1 MHLGPYEA
9 LLFDMDG
16 TILTSIAAVERA
28 WGAWAKR
35 VGLSAGT
42 VLDFMHGRR
51 ALDTIRHF
59 LPDASPTICA
69 AEAAWLEAFELED
82 LGGIAEIPG
91 AGAFLTALPA
101 ARWAVV
107 TSATRRL
114 ALKRI
119 AMAGLPLPKVLVSAD
134 DVARG
139 KPDPAG
145 YLLAAGHLRVDP
157 AQCLVFEDA
166 PAGIAAGLSAGAH
179 VMVVEGNPHPDA
191 PRGHASIRNYRALEL
206 TVAEGIAL
214 TLR

>member
-1 MHLGPYEA
+1 MKLGPFEA

-28 WGAWAKR
+28 WGSWARR
-35 VGLSAGT
+35 VGLGADT
-42 VLDFMHGRR
+42 VLDYMHGRR

-59 LPDASPTICA
+59 LPDASPEIQA

-82 LGGIAEIPG
+82 LGGIQAIRG
-91 AGAFLTALPA
+91 AGAFLSALPA
-101 ARWAVV
+101 SRWAVV

-119 AMAGLPLPKVLVSAD
+119 AMAGLPLPEMLVSAE

-139 KPDPAG
+139 KPDPSG
-145 YLLAAGHLRVDP
+145 YRLAAERLGVDP
-157 AQCLVFEDA
+157 ARCMVFEDA
-166 PAGIAAGLSAGAH
+166 PAGIAAGLAAGAQ

-191 PRGHASIRNYRALEL
+191 PPGHAVIRDYCSLGVTGTA
-206 TVAEGIAL
+206 AL
-214 TLR
+214 TLTLG